1 MATPTRFSKED
12 IGGEILPILTTGLY
26 RDPLDA
32 IREYIQNSIDANT
45 ATLELIID
53 PTTVT
58 VSDCGDGMSPSDAK
72 RAIRLGISDKNP
84 NLNIGFRGIGIYSA
98 FNLCNTLEIYTKK
111 KGSRGSRI
119 VFKFGDIRS
128 ELLKEQERRRQGVGP
143 KLYLEKLLGAAVS
156 IEDDDEEII
165 AEHGT
170 RLILSELLSDS
181 YRQLQDWNHVVT
193 YLQNV
198 VPLPFHPNF
207 RYGKTIAKKFED
219 EDYRVVPLTLQ
230 IGARKE
236 AIYRPYEDDLF
247 TSDDEQYSPKFFPIS
262 TGKQKYGFAWV
273 CINGR
278 RAIKD
283 QSLRGLLLKKFG
295 FSIGTRRY
303 LDPFFARVVFHNRV
317 TGEIVI
323 TNPGILPNA
332 ARSDFEHNLWRHEFL
347 EAVASFVHRLE
358 EWANEIQQEDK
369 AREVLGDVRSALTEL
384 ANELPK
390 WQRDKEQLLKANV
403 SLSDFRHKLRIHEQ
417 TIQMLPD
424 LADERALTKKLLENC
439 SKAVTDALK
448 VSKEAQKKVE
458 EDLVKVARTEAKSK
472 AQPRKR
478 SVESPK
484 DLISVLLGCGISLPV
499 EAQRAIRIFE
509 NDLLLDHLKR
519 TTYTTILQQLSD
531 LLEEEL

>member
-1 MATPTRFSKED
+1 
-12 IGGEILPILTTGLY
+12 
-26 RDPLDA
+26 
-32 IREYIQNSIDANT
+32 
-45 ATLELIID
+45 
-53 PTTVT
+53 
-58 VSDCGDGMSPSDAK
+58 
-72 RAIRLGISDKNP
+72 
-84 NLNIGFRGIGIYSA
+84 
-98 FNLCNTLEIYTKK
+98 
-111 KGSRGSRI
+111 
-119 VFKFGDIRS
+119 
-128 ELLKEQERRRQGVGP
+128 
-143 KLYLEKLLGAAVS
+143 
-156 IEDDDEEII
+156 
-165 AEHGT
+165 
-170 RLILSELLSDS
+170 
-181 YRQLQDWNHVVT
+181 
-193 YLQNV
+193 
-198 VPLPFHPNF
+198 
-207 RYGKTIAKKFED
+207 
-219 EDYRVVPLTLQ
+219 
-230 IGARKE
+230 
-236 AIYRPYEDDLF
+236 
-247 TSDDEQYSPKFFPIS
+247 
-262 TGKQKYGFAWV
+262 
-273 CINGR
+273 
-278 RAIKD
+278 
-283 QSLRGLLLKKFG
+283 LKKFG

-509 NDLLLDHLKR
+509 NDLLLD
-519 TTYTTILQQLSD
+519 Q
-531 LLEEEL
+531 